1 MKSAAEESSSVGSGS
16 GSAGLST
23 RNTSPHELHRT
34 LTPASGIF
42 AGSTGKEVE
51 QDAQVMVMTIVDWV
65 QVEVVA

>member
-1 MKSAAEESSSVGSGS
+1 
-16 GSAGLST
+16 
-23 RNTSPHELHRT
+23 